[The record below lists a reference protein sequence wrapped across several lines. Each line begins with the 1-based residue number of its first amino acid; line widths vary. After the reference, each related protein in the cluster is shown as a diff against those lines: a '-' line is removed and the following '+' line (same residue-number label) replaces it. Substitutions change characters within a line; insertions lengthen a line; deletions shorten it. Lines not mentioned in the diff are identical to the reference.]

1 MKERFQEVLGE
12 LRPRVRRHAFW
23 IALPL
28 AILAVV
34 LAAAV
39 VRASAA
45 ERAAEW
51 RERHREVS
59 STAEIVESWRQDMVP
74 LVPAETIAWRASARA
89 ARERGIEAGDRI
101 ALMQVVAQ
109 RAEERGVADV
119 RVGFVRSDTLRV
131 REIREVSGDV
141 FELAPYALSLRF
153 LADYEA
159 TAAVVAALPP
169 QVDVHR
175 LELRSIDG
183 DAVEAD
189 LLLVVY
195 LGVGS

>member
-1 MKERFQEVLGE
+1 MKKRFQEALAEVG
-12 LRPRVRRHAFW
+12 PRARRHGFW

-28 AILAVV
+28 AVLAVV
-34 LAAAV
+34 VVAATI
-39 VRASAA
+39 RASAA

-51 RERHREVS
+51 QERYRAVRSTEVV
-59 STAEIVESWRQDMVP
+59 VEDWRHELVP
-74 LVPAETIAWRASARA
+74 LAAEETIAWRVSARA

-109 RAEERGVADV
+109 RAEELGVADV

-141 FELAPYALSLRF
+141 FEMAPYAVSLRF
-153 LADYEA
+153 LADYPA
-159 TAAVVAALPP
+159 TARVVGALPP

-175 LELRSIDG
+175 LRLTHLDGGEL
-183 DAVEAD
+183 EAD